1 MKNARQVVV
10 VAKKE
15 TLTNFLSQSS
25 KLETRGLATIIV
37 ALNQGGKNET
47 LHLNLRDNASLRT
60 LAPGSILFNKTEKS
74 HQVELFNG

>member
-47 LHLNLRDNASLRT
+47 LNLTKNKAKRFAKQLAS
-60 LAPGSILFNKTEKS
+60 G
-74 HQVELFNG
+74 V

>member
-47 LHLNLRDNASLRT
+47 LHLTKKNQLKRDNASLRT
-60 LAPGSILFNKTEKS
+60 IALGILFNRTEKS
-74 HQVELFNG
+74 PHV